1 MSDQEISAIRASCRN
16 HNGSYRRK
24 LRKLYSET
32 PAAAQIINNQV
43 NNGFLT
49 EQEFQILNVENI
61 KRKNNEPYLY
71 NVNWAQTT
79 ERPESFIGCESSLK
93 KFIPDFKNNT
103 ENEIREILIK
113 QYQHN
118 KSLEDDQEYEE
129 IVIPKIKKN

>member
-1 MSDQEISAIRASCRN
+1 MSEEISVISASCRN

-32 PAAAQIINNQV
+32 PAAAQIIEAQV
-43 NNGFLT
+43 SNGKLT
-49 EQEFQILNVENI
+49 EQEFGLSSVE
-61 KRKNNEPYLY
+61 KVVRTNNGPYLY
-71 NVNWAQTT
+71 NVSWDNTLNGPDA
-79 ERPESFIGCESSLK
+79 FIGNEKVLK
-93 KFIPDFKNNT
+93 KLISDFKNNT

>member
-1 MSDQEISAIRASCRN
+1 MSEEISVIRASCRK

-32 PAAAQIINNQV
+32 PAAAQIIEAQV
-43 NNGFLT
+43 SNGKLT
-49 EQEFQILNVENI
+49 EQEFGLSSVE
-61 KRKNNEPYLY
+61 KVVRTNNGPYLY
-71 NVNWAQTT
+71 NVSWDNTLNGPDA
-79 ERPESFIGCESSLK
+79 FIGNEKVLK
-93 KFIPDFKNNT
+93 KFISDFKNNT

-129 IVIPKIKKN
+129 IVFPKIKKN